1 MNRRFDTGLAAHLDG
16 VVRAIDFL
24 LNANQGF
31 RMEIGQQVAV
41 VGGGNAAID
50 AARTAARL
58 DAESVTVLYRRTRE
72 QMPAYEE
79 EVEEAEAGLDADAG
93 DVLQRVAQHDGA
105 LLLEQLA
112 AIQAGGG
119 RSGRSDVDGEIDLA
133 DVTASDSAGLALL
146 LEWVTW
152 ANHSVREIRFIGVP
166 ERVLAIARTT
176 EVEPLLTRGE
186 RWSGFI
192 EAPEST

>member
-1 MNRRFDTGLAAHLDG
+1 MNEFTLEDLGDGRFALSGEMTFDTAEQIL
-16 VVRAIDFL
+16 RA
-24 LNANQGF
+24 
-31 RMEIGQQVAV
+31 
-41 VGGGNAAID
+41 
-50 AARTAARL
+50 
-58 DAESVTVLYRRTRE
+58 S
-72 QMPAYEE
+72 EE
-79 EVEEAEAGLDADAG
+79 PFEE
-93 DVLQRVAQHDGA
+93 HT
-105 LLLEQLA
+105 QL
-112 AIQAGGG
+112 
-119 RSGRSDVDGEIDLA
+119 EIDLSE
-133 DVTASDSAGLALL
+133 VTDSDSAGLALL